1 MSNTIDERV
10 VVLKFDNKEF
20 ETNAQKSLD
29 TLDRLDKSLQLGN
42 ASKSL
47 SGIAISSKSLGLSG
61 LGESVDMISKRFST
75 LGIIGMTALQE
86 ITKTAMRTGHSLVNR
101 IINPI
106 IEGGKRRAANI
117 EQADFMLHGLIDDE
131 AQIAEIGEAAQ
142 KSVDK
147 TAFSLDAATKAAAQF
162 TAAGVETGE
171 QLNTVL
177 SAVAGT
183 AATFNTDYQ
192 GIANIFTKI
201 ASQGR
206 VQGDEFNQLTERG
219 VPATDVM
226 VKYINEVN
234 KGTIE
239 ASESIKTYV
248 QELTGGM
255 EISGDAIVDF
265 RKRGLLTFE
274 LFSAAMSQSFGN
286 NAQKANDTVTGVL
299 ANINSAFA
307 RTGAAFIAPLIKSK
321 GPLVQFLESIRLQI
335 NAFNKAMA
343 PFAEAVTQAINERI
357 LPAAQKLV
365 ESLPISKI
373 SGFFNLAAGWVRTV
387 FKLGKSVQEAAE
399 KPKKAMEELN
409 EAVKKISPK
418 EAAAAWDI
426 WNKGLFGNGEERK
439 RLLKEAGLSY
449 ENVQGYVN
457 ELIKA
462 DFDLSK
468 VETKVGEATSDAS
481 KKAAAAKAKVN
492 DVIEK
497 QKKELSPAVKLWF
510 SFRSTISGIADIGKA
525 IGNAFKK
532 IRSNFKMTVKPT
544 EGLVDKLFEATW
556 RFKAFTSSLQL
567 SDKAAKGIATV
578 LQFLGNAISTVASF
592 AGKATLILGG
602 GFIKLVEMAGGA
614 IYSFFGKVSTNVNE
628 QGGLAGI
635 IGKLRDRFV
644 EFITAVGNSEG
655 FKKFTTEARNFGTF
669 VKDKFLGAMEKLN
682 GLFSTFAG
690 FIMKAAGA
698 KNFTDLIS
706 KAFGNLGTLI
716 EKLRGGKEA
725 IKEFFNAAKK
735 KIDLGKIFSFGGGD
749 KNDSE
754 GPLSKLASIKDKFVD
769 TIRGIFVN
777 DKTIT
782 ITTKI
787 KDFFKRIGDILG
799 EVDWNKLIATGMSM
813 VKLYSAFRLIRSFD
827 KLASGISG
835 ALGAVTGLAKAAKN
849 KIRMETLKA
858 FATSVL
864 ILTGAIFVL
873 STIPADK
880 LPTAIKAMVFALGSM
895 LGAVAILDKINAGA
909 AKMSAIGLAFAGL
922 GAAIL
927 MISLAA
933 HQIVALTDDELKR
946 AGTVILALIGV
957 LTIAAKFAG
966 GLGGL
971 GFASMA
977 LAIYLIAPAMQTLA
991 DIDFE
996 TVKASAKNLAL
1007 IMGVLAVA
1015 ARIAGGAASGAIKM
1029 LALALAVDLMI
1040 PAILILSSMNFKQ
1053 ALQGAGFLSL
1063 IMVALGGAVRLA
1075 GGSAGKAASLVAMAL
1090 AAVAAAAVVIV
1101 LGTLPWQMVLQGV
1114 LAIAAVMFSIAGAA
1128 KLASS
1133 ATTGALA
1140 IGAVLT
1146 LITIAFYVLLSTN
1159 PEMVLPV
1166 AAGMAL
1172 AVLAIAGAIVI
1183 LEKTSW
1189 LGGVKAAWN
1198 LMSFIVVMGAV
1209 LIGIG
1214 ALFDKFENLDKLL
1227 DKGLGVLR
1235 KLVTG
1240 LAGIIAEAGTKLTSG
1255 LPEMGDNFA
1264 KFAEGFEKFVYSFQ
1278 GFNPK
1283 ALMDL
1288 GDALFRLSENTYT
1301 SGNLTNIANELNGFA
1316 EPMGAFIER
1325 VRGTTEEDVRAVGF
1339 AIGAAQA
1346 AAERAQGIKDIGK
1359 LSEVGEGL
1367 TVFGTE
1373 FVKYSYLMAKVKTDA
1388 VTGATAAL
1396 RQTAGVIKTVNQNG
1410 GDSAALE
1417 AFGLN
1422 INNFATDFSNFS
1434 SKAASVN
1441 PEGVTKLI
1449 ASAKQLQSFAK
1460 SVSNTNTSSL
1470 GNFADSMKSFVSG
1483 FSGAMNSASNMKS
1496 GGLSGM
1502 QNTMSSLTG
1511 IIKAA
1516 NTVNPGDFSKFV
1528 QSFNKAGSQGV
1539 DGFIKAFTGAT
1550 GRVQNAA
1557 AGVANAAAS
1566 GINAASYNGISTAYS
1581 VGASIGDGLI
1591 RGISAKLA
1599 AIRAAYNEAGR
1610 LAAATTAI
1618 GAKVNS
1624 PSKISM
1630 KTGEAI
1636 GEGIIVG
1643 YHKIS
1648 GRVYKSGSLM
1658 GEKAATSVSSALKK
1672 VRDIVNSGIEDD
1684 LVITPVLDLSEVQ
1697 SGAAGLGNLLGN
1709 STFDL
1714 LGRANVVGNVVST
1727 SRQETASN
1735 ADVVQAIKG
1744 LQNRIDN
1751 IQPNVTNVNGITYDD
1766 GSNVTDAVRQLIRA
1780 ARVERRA

>member
-20 ETNAQKSLD
+20 ETNAQKSLG

-47 SGIAISSKSLGLSG
+47 SGIAVSSKSLGLSG
-61 LGESVDMISKRFST
+61 LGESVDMISKRFSN

-373 SGFFNLAAGWVRTV
+373 SGFFNLATAWVRKV
-387 FKLGKSVQEAAE
+387 FNLGKAVEEAAE
-399 KPKKAMEELN
+399 KPKKATEEVN
-409 EAVKKISPK
+409 
-418 EAAAAWDI
+418 
-426 WNKGLFGNGEERK
+426 
-439 RLLKEAGLSY
+439 
-449 ENVQGYVN
+449 NVIV
-457 ELIKA
+457 
-462 DFDLSK
+462 
-468 VETKVGEATSDAS
+468 
-481 KKAAAAKAKVN
+481 
-492 DVIEK
+492 K
-497 QKKELSPAVKLWF
+497 QKKELSPAVKLWL
-510 SFRSTISGIADIGKA
+510 SFKNTISGIADIGKA

-532 IRSNFKMTVKPT
+532 VRSNFKMTTKPT
-544 EGLVDKLFEATW
+544 EGLVDKLFEASL
-556 RFKAFTSSLQL
+556 RFKAFTSSLRL
-567 SDKAAKGIATV
+567 SDKAAKRIATV
-578 LQFLGNAISTVASF
+578 LQALGSAISVVASV
-592 AGKATLILGG
+592 AGKAAIILGG
-602 GFIKLVEMAGGA
+602 GFIKLIELAGGA
-614 IYSFFGKVSTNVNE
+614 IYNFFGKISTNVNE
-628 QGGLAGI
+628 RGGLAGI
-635 IGKLRDRFV
+635 IANLKDRFV
-644 EFITAVGNSEG
+644 EFISAVGNSEG

-682 GLFSTFAG
+682 NLFSAFTG
-690 FIMKAAGA
+690 FIMKATGA
-698 KNFTDLIS
+698 KNFVDLIS
-706 KAFGNLGTLI
+706 KAFGNLGSLI

-725 IKEFFNAAKK
+725 IKDFFNAAKN

-769 TIRGIFVN
+769 TIQGIFVN

-864 ILTGAIFVL
+864 ILTGAIFIL
-873 STIPADK
+873 STIPAEK
-880 LPTAIKAMVFALGSM
+880 LPAAIKAMVFALGSM

-991 DIDFE
+991 DVDFE

-1007 IMGVLAVA
+1007 IMVMLAGA

-1063 IMVALGGAVRLA
+1063 IMLALGGAVRLA

-1166 AAGMAL
+1166 AEGMAIT
-1172 AVLAIAGAIVI
+1172 VLAIAGAIKI

-1198 LMSFIVVMGAV
+1198 LMSFIGVMGAV

-1214 ALFDKFENLDKLL
+1214 FLFDKFENLDKLL

-1346 AAERAQGIKDIGK
+1346 AAERAQGIKDVSKLTEIG
-1359 LSEVGEGL
+1359 VGL
-1367 TVFGTE
+1367 TGFGTE

-1396 RQTAGVIKTVNQNG
+1396 RQTAGVIKTINQNG

-1460 SVSNTNTSSL
+1460 SVSSTNTSSL

-1539 DGFIKAFTGAT
+1539 DGFVKAFTGAT

-1581 VGASIGDGLI
+1581 VGTSIGDGLI
-1591 RGISAKLA
+1591 RGMQSKLA
-1599 AIRAAYNEAGR
+1599 SIRAVYNEAGR

-1624 PSKISM
+1624 PSKIST

-1727 SRQETASN
+1727 SRQEAASN

-1780 ARVERRA
+1780 AVVERRK